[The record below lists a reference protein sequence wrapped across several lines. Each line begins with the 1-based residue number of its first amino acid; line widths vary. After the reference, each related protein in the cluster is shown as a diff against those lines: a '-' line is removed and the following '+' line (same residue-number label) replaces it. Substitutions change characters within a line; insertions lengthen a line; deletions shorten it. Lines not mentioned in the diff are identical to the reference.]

1 VIRIASNFCRI
12 QEGKKRGMPKP
23 RSKKTKGE
31 EMDLKEKEKT
41 SILPGEVSSNAL
53 TTVRV
58 RNIP

>member
-1 VIRIASNFCRI
+1 
-12 QEGKKRGMPKP
+12 
-23 RSKKTKGE
+23 
-31 EMDLKEKEKT
+31 MDLKEKEKT